1 MIEAIIFDFD
11 GVIIDSERKSVVD
24 NLEFL
29 KKNGIV
35 SPNEREIKALVGT
48 TDTDNYRYMSK
59 VLNISFEEA
68 ETKLSEYID
77 KHPYTKEL
85 IFPEVYPLLKEFH
98 SKYKLAI
105 ASNSPLSFVEKMT
118 ESSDIRKYF
127 DKIISGRELGSVKPD
142 PGIYLYARKI
152 LNVSSDK
159 CLVVEDSPLGILA
172 GKAAIMKVVGR
183 YDRYLDLDVSQAD
196 YVISNLLELRDVIR
210 KENEL

>member
-1 MIEAIIFDFD
+1 MI
-11 GVIIDSERKSVVD
+11 SEIEKTASC
-24 NLEFL
+24 
-29 KKNGIV
+29 
-35 SPNEREIKALVGT
+35 
-48 TDTDNYRYMSK
+48 
-59 VLNISFEEA
+59 
-68 ETKLSEYID
+68 
-77 KHPYTKEL
+77 
-85 IFPEVYPLLKEFH
+85 EVYPLLKEFH
-98 SKYKLAI
+98 GKYKLAI

-142 PGIYLYARKI
+142 PGIYLHARKI

-172 GKAAIMKVVGR
+172 GKAARMKVVGR